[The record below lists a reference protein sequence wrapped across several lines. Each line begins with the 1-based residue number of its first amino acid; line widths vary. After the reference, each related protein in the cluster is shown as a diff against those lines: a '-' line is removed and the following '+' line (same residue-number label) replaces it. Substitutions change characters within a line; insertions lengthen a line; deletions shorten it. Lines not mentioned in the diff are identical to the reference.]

1 MVSVVAAVALLG
13 GLGWITAEKADA
25 QAQAARKSLTENDR
39 QVRAHAQRTA
49 SICGCGLSATQ
60 PFCDGTHVIT
70 ESEGP
75 DKLYWYD
82 DAGGRD
88 VVVGS
93 YPDIRSDKQ
102 FQEA

>member
-1 MVSVVAAVALLG
+1 M
-13 GLGWITAEKADA
+13 
-25 QAQAARKSLTENDR
+25 ARLVKR
-39 QVRAHAQRTA
+39 
-49 SICGCGLSATQ
+49 LS
-60 PFCDGTHVIT
+60 
-70 ESEGP
+70 P

-102 FQEA
+102 VEEA